1 LTAQVTS
8 ATRHRGL
15 TAAKRRRRRT
25 RLSARPVARAERD
38 KNSGQSRRLRCLL
51 ETSAR
56 GSDRGGGAT
65 GSRYLPALPV
75 RRSPRTRLSLSD
87 TTPLTRR
94 PSAFDSPWRR
104 LRSGNFLRVWT
115 TSPPLV
121 QDRRPPGRGSRSCR
135 TPASRP
141 RKSLVVGCT
150 CTSTSEYRRRHRP
163 EDQKSG
169 RALSAGDAFRS
180 PSPSLLHQR

>member
-1 LTAQVTS
+1 MTCRLFVS
-8 ATRHRGL
+8 LNRYGITRVSIG
-15 TAAKRRRRRT
+15 
-25 RLSARPVARAERD
+25 
-38 KNSGQSRRLRCLL
+38 
-51 ETSAR
+51 
-56 GSDRGGGAT
+56 
-65 GSRYLPALPV
+65 GSRSYLPALPV

-121 QDRRPPGRGSRSCR
+121 QDRRPPGRESRSCR